1 MERSRDGGETW
12 ARVGKVPG
20 EPYKFNARGAEAL
33 DLALSDGTIVAT
45 EDGGKT
51 WKTAFQP
58 LTRPPSDANLYL
70 CTYSSARSV
79 ATFPRSAS
87 GPPPA
92 HPGARLAS
100 HP

>member
-1 MERSRDGGETW
+1 MTRAERPRSASAPTGSSTSPSSRRTSTRS
-12 ARVGKVPG
+12 RVGKVPG

-58 LTRPPSDANLYL
+58 
-70 CTYSSARSV
+70 
-79 ATFPRSAS
+79 
-87 GPPPA
+87 
-92 HPGARLAS
+92 
-100 HP
+100 